1 MALADNALI
10 GQNIKY
16 YRHLKGMTLEQL
28 GNELDMTPSTIQRYE
43 AGKISKPK
51 LVVIEGIARALG
63 ISSKQLTSPN
73 PAFNAVNAADTPAD
87 KAVAE
92 STDKADN
99 SDLPSNMSHAVKK
112 PQGDYTEVPVIGRVA
127 AGLAHHAEENIE
139 NYISVLTEDMNS
151 GYEYVFLRV
160 KGDSMYPLFIENDLV
175 LVECGSGVNNGEC
188 AVFIVDN
195 EDGIVKRFYRYPNR
209 IELRSENPYYPP
221 RIFEGEEADRVRVF
235 GRVVEV
241 RRKLR

>member
-73 PAFNAVNAADTPAD
+73 PAFSTVNTADTPD
-87 KAVAE
+87 
-92 STDKADN
+92 SKADDAN
-99 SDLPSNMSHAVKK
+99 SSALPENMSHAVKK

-151 GYEYVFLRV
+151 GYDYVFLRV
-160 KGDSMYPLFIENDLV
+160 KGDSMYPLFIENDMV

-221 RIFEGEEADRVRVF
+221 RIFEGEEANRVRVF